1 MSPGTLIG
9 ATEITDTKDPNF
21 PAGARAWR
29 VLYVSTGGD
38 NSQRTL
44 VCGVV
49 VAPSS
54 ATKLF
59 AAGKGS
65 AATGRVIDW
74 DHGTLGVTARCQPSA
89 NPDEEIWGAP
99 PYGINTVSW
108 GTAANGDAHVGT
120 PQDGILQGMINSGW
134 IVTATDYYD
143 GLSGGPQYTPYTLG
157 KIEAANSLDLVRAA
171 SFLLTEKLSGYPLR
185 AYDLIAWGHSQGGHA
200 ALWTAQLTTSYL
212 KATSTPHDPPV
223 TLSGVAAEAPA
234 GNFITFP
241 GQAGTAPG
249 YGLLDWVMHTN
260 IRLTGLPTSI
270 AAVAFFNSYLLGP
283 WSGYSEDPAPSRSE
297 MPAYPATG
305 SLQLPALLTPQAIT
319 ALPGIADL
327 CWTSADAPKIVKQTA
342 AFTSQPFY
350 LPSISNGA
358 TINGFQHGNL
368 DHTCASDPPAA
379 VAALCSWLTY
389 NNPGPLGT
397 SGLSKLPVNQDG
409 VLVPVMIANGS
420 NDEVVH
426 CVAATPQGVVPDAK
440 NCAPTALYDAYKP
453 AYCPPG
459 RAAQGYLA
467 QATWQPEAGVTTAS
481 HSDITGL
488 VAAASTT
495 SLRFDGSPLQRFMA
509 AAFDGALHPGCSSVV
524 ANK

>member
-1 MSPGTLIG
+1 
-9 ATEITDTKDPNF
+9 
-21 PAGARAWR
+21 
-29 VLYVSTGGD
+29 
-38 NSQRTL
+38 
-44 VCGVV
+44 
-49 VAPSS
+49 
-54 ATKLF
+54 
-59 AAGKGS
+59 
-65 AATGRVIDW
+65 
-74 DHGTLGVTARCQPSA
+74 
-89 NPDEEIWGAP
+89 
-99 PYGINTVSW
+99 
-108 GTAANGDAHVGT
+108 
-120 PQDGILQGMINSGW
+120 MINSGW

-426 CVAATPQGVVPDAK
+426 CVAAAPQGVVPDAK
-440 NCAPTALYDAYKP
+440 NCAPTALYGLQAGVLP
-453 AYCPPG
+453 ARPRRAGLPGPSHLAARGRSDDRQPQRHHRPG
-459 RAAQGYLA
+459 RRGQHD
-467 QATWQPEAGVTTAS
+467 QPPFRR
-481 HSDITGL
+481 
-488 VAAASTT
+488 VAAAAVH
-495 SLRFDGSPLQRFMA
+495 GSRVRRSPASRLLFGRRQQIGLASGRRR
-509 AAFDGALHPGCSSVV
+509 
-524 ANK
+524 